1 MRRGGGNRDEHHD
14 QANRPQHVHDPGD
27 VQPAG
32 GEPTRRAAGGPR
44 APKKASTPSRY
55 PVRPAASAGRTVLLS
70 DLGTRKV
77 GTLRLLRPLIAT
89 AVIVPLFIKGA
100 ATSGNGLALQAAG
113 AAAGLAL
120 GVAAAALMPVRYDAR
135 ARRPVSHAGLPYALV
150 CIAVAGARLFFAY
163 GSNSSF
169 VVMRRLRPRPRAR
182 YGFDRWWAELGDC
195 GKIGRRS
202 GSGAA

>member
-1 MRRGGGNRDEHHD
+1 M
-14 QANRPQHVHDPGD
+14 
-27 VQPAG
+27 
-32 GEPTRRAAGGPR
+32 
-44 APKKASTPSRY
+44 
-55 PVRPAASAGRTVLLS
+55 LLS